1 MTGQDGNI
9 VLCGSNSYE
18 KKYYFNEEFDS
29 IPEAV
34 KKQLHVMCVWFTE
47 ECGGILTM
55 EFEPDGTLE
64 FKHTISEYDGYCDE
78 IGADLKIKQYR
89 QEGQEFLKALELY
102 FKVFYLGEDA
112 ETVAESYGID
122 TEALKA
128 GFAENSSAGS
138 DDAEEAYETE
148 DSSELGGIYPE
159 DLDDTGEGPEE

>member
-29 IPEAV
+29 LPEAV

-47 ECGGILTM
+47 ECGGFLSM

-112 ETVAESYGID
+112 EEVAESYGID
-122 TEALKA
+122 T
-128 GFAENSSAGS
+128 
-138 DDAEEAYETE
+138 
-148 DSSELGGIYPE
+148 
-159 DLDDTGEGPEE
+159 GEGPET